1 MVGLGSELFELF
13 GEPMAY
19 LTWRDS
25 SGVDHEIELA
35 ETLTIGRSTDGR
47 TSYDGAHLAVGDP
60 HVSRM
65 HARVDRTFRG
75 FELHDAGSSNG
86 TRLNATRLD
95 SYHVLTDGDVIGI
108 GGTILTYRRD
118 RVQGV
123 AIVSTPSV
131 AAASARVRSSNTAEF
146 PLASDFSSID
156 ELKRAYEQL
165 RTANQLNRAIVAD
178 LDPNSVLERII
189 ETAISMFN
197 ADRGVI
203 LLHNPRNDEYEVSVV
218 RHRDPARS
226 NQVVTISRT
235 VLREVVEERSA
246 LISTDASIDSRL
258 SGAHSLML
266 QGIRS
271 TMSVPMI
278 SDDRV
283 RGVMLLDSSRSLSA
297 FSEADLSLL
306 QDFASHATRALHLAE
321 LAEARSQQT
330 IAQQR
335 LERLLPASIVADV
348 MKGKADL
355 VRGGDLRE
363 ATVLFCDIRGFTSM
377 SESLGPREV
386 VEILNEYFEL
396 MVEQIFAFEG
406 ALDKFI
412 GDEIM
417 AVWGAHIPVEDHAY
431 KAVQAAIRMQEAIA
445 RLNELRVQ
453 RKLRT
458 ISAGVGI
465 NTGQLVAGYMGSNRA
480 MNYTVIGDTV
490 NVAARLCSAAGADE
504 IVISDAVAEALN
516 GRIPLEPLPA
526 QTLKGKSQTVEL
538 FRVLRQVA
546 D

>member
-1 MVGLGSELFELF
+1 
-13 GEPMAY
+13 MAY

-25 SGVDHEIELA
+25 NGVDHEIELNDVV
-35 ETLTIGRSTDGR
+35 TVGRSQDGR
-47 TSYDGAHLAVGDP
+47 TSYNGAHLAVGDP
-60 HVSRM
+60 HVSRQ
-65 HARVDRTFRG
+65 HARIDKTFRG
-75 FELHDAGSSNG
+75 YELHDVGSSNG
-86 TRLNATRLD
+86 TRLNAARLD
-95 SYHVLTDGDVIGI
+95 GYHVLSDGDVIGI
-108 GGTILTYRRD
+108 GGTILTYRKD

-123 AIVSTPSV
+123 AIVSTPSSV
-131 AAASARVRSSNTAEF
+131 AASSTRVRSNTAEF
-146 PLASDFSSID
+146 PSST
-156 ELKRAYEQL
+156 EFESVEALRKAYEQL
-165 RTANQLNRAIVAD
+165 RTANQLSRAIVSD

-189 ETAISMFN
+189 DTAISMFN

-218 RHRDPARS
+218 RHRDPSRS

-235 VLREVVEERSA
+235 VIREVVEERSA
-246 LISTDASIDSRL
+246 LISTDAQVDSRL

-278 SDDRV
+278 SDDHV

-321 LAEARSQQT
+321 LAEARSQQSV
-330 IAQQR
+330 AQQR

-348 MKGKADL
+348 MNGRADL

-377 SESLGPREV
+377 SESIGPREV

-417 AVWGAHIPVEDHAY
+417 AVWGAHIPIEDHAY
-431 KAVQAAIRMQEAIA
+431 KAVCAAIQMQEAID

-490 NVAARLCSAAGADE
+490 NVAARLCSAAGANE
-504 IVISDAVAEALN
+504 IVISEAVAQALK
-516 GRIPLEPLPA
+516 GRIPVDPLPTRA
-526 QTLKGKSQTVEL
+526 LKGKSQTVEL
-538 FRVLRQVA
+538 FRVLRQGAV
-546 D
+546 